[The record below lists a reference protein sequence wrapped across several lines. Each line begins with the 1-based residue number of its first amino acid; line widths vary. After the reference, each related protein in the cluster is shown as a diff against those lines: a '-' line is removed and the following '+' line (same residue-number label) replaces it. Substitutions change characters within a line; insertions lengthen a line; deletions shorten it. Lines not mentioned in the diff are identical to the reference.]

1 MWAKCGQKLSPAP
14 DGCGAF
20 ALSPECQQGGRV
32 QSSISDTPVTFC
44 NRVWYAGYINREAQ
58 GKPGKSRKAPQ
69 WTSRQS
75 STAPT
80 KPSKSPPVALQDI
93 PGYSDYSALAIF
105 DAKTG
110 SPLYQDYSYDWRLL
124 PAEEGYDTE
133 DAETIHDIYGEDEDS
148 WETAA
153 NKGLEDYGLK
163 LGKFVDT
170 FDFEVAGRRYDGY
183 MLEEI

>member
-1 MWAKCGQKLSPAP
+1 MDIKA
-14 DGCGAF
+14 
-20 ALSPECQQGGRV
+20 
-32 QSSISDTPVTFC
+32 ISDSTNETIEVT
-44 NRVWYAGYINREAQ
+44 
-58 GKPGKSRKAPQ
+58 
-69 WTSRQS
+69 
-75 STAPT
+75 
-80 KPSKSPPVALQDI
+80 PVALQDI

-170 FDFEVAGRRYDGY
+170 
-183 MLEEI
+183 LEKQKVEDAS

>member
-1 MWAKCGQKLSPAP
+1 MLG
-14 DGCGAF
+14 
-20 ALSPECQQGGRV
+20 
-32 QSSISDTPVTFC
+32 IST
-44 NRVWYAGYINREAQ
+44 
-58 GKPGKSRKAPQ
+58 GKRKAGPERAERLHNGHQ
-69 WTSRQS
+69 GNQRQHQRNHRS
-75 STAPT
+75 HPRR
-80 KPSKSPPVALQDI
+80 PSGHPRLLGLQRTRH
-93 PGYSDYSALAIF
+93 LRRQNR
-105 DAKTG
+105 K
-110 SPLYQDYSYDWRLL
+110 PLYQDYSYDWRLL

>member
-1 MWAKCGQKLSPAP
+1 MDIKA
-14 DGCGAF
+14 
-20 ALSPECQQGGRV
+20 
-32 QSSISDTPVTFC
+32 ISDSTNETIEVT
-44 NRVWYAGYINREAQ
+44 
-58 GKPGKSRKAPQ
+58 
-69 WTSRQS
+69 
-75 STAPT
+75 
-80 KPSKSPPVALQDI
+80 PVALQDI

-124 PAEEGYDTE
+124 PVEEGYDTE

>member
-1 MWAKCGQKLSPAP
+1 MVAGLLHCPPGVSMVDGFGLASPTRRLLFVTDCGMMNTSPGSTRQARKEQKGSTMDIKA
-14 DGCGAF
+14 
-20 ALSPECQQGGRV
+20 
-32 QSSISDTPVTFC
+32 ISDSTNETIEVT
-44 NRVWYAGYINREAQ
+44 
-58 GKPGKSRKAPQ
+58 
-69 WTSRQS
+69 
-75 STAPT
+75 
-80 KPSKSPPVALQDI
+80 PVALQDI

-183 MLEEI
+183 MLDEI